1 MNDITKIK
9 VDGELESTYKL
20 FSKNREFEKR
30 AGGGN
35 GGSNVQPDWNQND
48 VTKPDYVKNRPF
60 YESISLTAFLE
71 EQQINFSSSFTIPNP
86 IVQGKTYFIHWD
98 DTEYTIEATGKDIF
112 GDGSILVPYLEQAD
126 GLFTIEGSV
135 MDAADKGIHNV
146 AIYTTELSLKTIDE
160 KFIPDTIARK
170 DDYVVR
176 SVSGSYPDSNG
187 NVNVSYY
194 DLVNRPPIKRGSGTE
209 SIMQLGAT
217 EASGGGSHAE
227 GYLTTSSGMYS
238 HAEGVSTEASG
249 EGSHAEGQYTKSIG
263 TYSHSEGVS
272 TRARGFGSHAEGSS
286 CSSPGKFSHA
296 EGYGTVASSDYQH
309 VEGKFNIEDPNGHYA
324 HIVGNGEPKS
334 DPSNAHTLDWS
345 GNAWYA
351 GTVEGKALILPS
363 STENSTKKFKITV
376 DDSGALTATEV
387 VNL

>member
-1 MNDITKIK
+1 MSDITKIK
-9 VDGELESTYKL
+9 VDGEPESSYQL
-20 FSKNREFEKR
+20 YPRNEEFAKR
-30 AGGGN
+30 AGGN
-35 GGSNVQPDWNQND
+35 TGSQSGVQSDWNQND
-48 VTKPDYVKNRPF
+48 EAAPDYVKNRPF

-86 IVQGKTYFIHWD
+86 IVQGKTYLIHWD

-112 GDGSILVPYLEQAD
+112 GDGSILIPYLEQAD
-126 GLFTIEGSV
+126 GLFAIEGSV

-170 DDYVVR
+170 DDFVVR
-176 SVSGSYPDSNG
+176 SVNGHLPNSNG
-187 NVNVSYY
+187 DVKVNYY
-194 DLVNRPPIKRGSGTE
+194 EVIDIPPIQKGSGRE
-209 SIMQLGAT
+209 SIMHIGAK
-217 EASGGGSHAE
+217 EASSQGCHAEGNLTTSSGLYSHAE
-227 GYLTTSSGMYS
+227 GNSTKAIGEYSHAEGIKNEASGMYS
-238 HAEGVSTEASG
+238 HAEGADCKSIGNA
-249 EGSHAEGQYTKSIG
+249 SHAEGCGCNSIG
-263 TYSHSEGVS
+263 VG
-272 TRARGFGSHAEGSS
+272 
-286 CSSPGKFSHA
+286 SHA

-363 STENSTKKFKITV
+363 STENSAKKFKITV
-376 DDSGALTATEV
+376 DDSGNLTATEV
-387 VNL
+387 T